1 MKCLRCNIKTPFSS
15 REKLCPTCGG
25 KLTPG
30 SSELFA
36 TFAVVM
42 VCLYFVGRV
51 MGCYGNSPKRSA
63 TSTTVSPST
72 MKWSGSG
79 PDCTPDGHP
88 DPKHPG
94 TIISDRDTPDC
105 PQTAVTP
112 TSTLEDANALDKQ
125 YDAAAVVYCGDHA
138 DDYLRS
144 VAKYDFRWDDI
155 GVLDVKFGSYSG
167 YVKNPGILTLISNKA
182 SLQNSFGA
190 YRRITLLCD
199 YDTQNKRVL
208 GYAIRTNGD

>member
-1 MKCLRCNIKTPFSS
+1 MKCLRCNTKTPFSS

-36 TFAVVM
+36 TFAVIM

-51 MGCYGNSPKRSA
+51 MGCYDNSHKRSA

-72 MKWSGSG
+72 TKWPGSG

-94 TIISDRDTPDC
+94 IIISDRDTDAC
-105 PQTAVTP
+105 PSEPSSPADP
-112 TSTLEDANALDKQ
+112 LEDADALDEK
-125 YDAAAVVYCGDHA
+125 YGTDATVYCGDHA
-138 DDYLRS
+138 DDYLQS
-144 VAKYDFRWDDI
+144 IAKYDFKWNV
-155 GVLDVKFGSYSG
+155 GLLGTKFDSYLRH
-167 YVKNPGILTLISNKA
+167 VNKPGILTLVSNKA
-182 SLQNSFGA
+182 SLKNGFGA
-190 YRRITLLCD
+190 YRRVTIQCD
-199 YDTQNKRVL
+199 YDTQHKKVMEYRL
-208 GYAIRTNGD
+208 QP